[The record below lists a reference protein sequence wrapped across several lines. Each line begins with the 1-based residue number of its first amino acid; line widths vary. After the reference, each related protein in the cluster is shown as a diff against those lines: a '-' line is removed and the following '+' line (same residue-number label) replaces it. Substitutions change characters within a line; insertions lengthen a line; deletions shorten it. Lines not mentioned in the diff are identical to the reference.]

1 MSRKHQLLLFLAG
14 QRELENRDGLFLLRI
29 QLTFN
34 VNLKQVS
41 GFIICFGKVYRD
53 LLLISCRQ
61 PVGIPVR
68 ISCSWKNNL

>member
-41 GFIICFGKVYRD
+41 GFIICFVKVYRD
-53 LLLISCRQ
+53 FLLIFCRQ

-68 ISCSWKNNL
+68 IFCSWKNNL